1 MAFKKKKQKAK
12 SNTQQGATSQA
23 TASTNS
29 NPNAKPK
36 KKKKPQSKA
45 SKWAWRLIFLIG
57 ILVMLYP
64 VINRLYY
71 RIDSTSQVDT
81 FKSGTADLT
90 TEEIKRRIELAHAYN
105 DSLSGDIEDDP
116 YTREEQEAGRKEYA
130 RMLEV
135 SEMIGHVDIPRIN
148 QDLPIYAGT
157 GEDILQKGV
166 GHLEGTSL
174 PVGGNNTHAVLTA
187 HSGLPEATLFT
198 HLNQLEIGDKFY
210 VHNIEGVMAYQV
222 DQIKVIDPSDFSD
235 LMVAPGHDYVTLLTC
250 TPIMINTH
258 RLIVRGHRVPYV
270 PAVDEELIRTNRAN
284 WIFRIL
290 FFVALFLIIVLIIR
304 LWRLRRQNKDYYKR
318 LEEVRKEQ
326 EDLRNLLTRGGG
338 FSPYQGRADMFEQM
352 RNGNPNNGS
361 SPPPQ
366 YNFDP
371 MTGEPINP
379 QNKNGDINE

>member
-1 MAFKKKKQKAK
+1 MAFRKNQKQKAQVNNNA
-12 SNTQQGATSQA
+12 NT
-23 TASTNS
+23 STTTTGK
-29 NPNAKPK
+29 AK

-45 SKWAWRLIFLIG
+45 SKWLWRLVFLIG
-57 ILVMLYP
+57 IGVMLYP
-64 VINRLYY
+64 MISRFYY
-71 RIDSTSQVDT
+71 RIDSTDQVDT
-81 FKSGTADLT
+81 FKSGTADLS
-90 TEEIKRRIELAHAYN
+90 TEDIKKRMDLAHAYN
-105 DSLSGDIEDDP
+105 ESLSGEIADDP
-116 YTREEQEAGRKEYA
+116 YTRKKQEEGRKEYA

-135 SEMIGHVDIPRIN
+135 AEMIGHVEVPRIN

-157 GEDILQKGV
+157 SEDILQKGV

-174 PVGGNNTHAVLTA
+174 PVGGNSTHAVLTA

-222 DQIKVIDPSDFSD
+222 DQIKVIDPSNFDD

-290 FFVALFLIIVLIIR
+290 FFVALVLIIVLLIR
-304 LWRLRRQNKDYYKR
+304 LWRLRRQNKDYFKR

-326 EDLRNLLTRGGG
+326 EELRQMMMQGGYR
-338 FSPYQGRADMFEQM
+338 PYQGGSDMFEQM
-352 RNGNPNNGS
+352 RNGDNN

-366 YNFDP
+366 AKFDP
-371 MTGEPINP
+371 QTGRPLNP
-379 QNKNGDINE
+379 SDGAIDE